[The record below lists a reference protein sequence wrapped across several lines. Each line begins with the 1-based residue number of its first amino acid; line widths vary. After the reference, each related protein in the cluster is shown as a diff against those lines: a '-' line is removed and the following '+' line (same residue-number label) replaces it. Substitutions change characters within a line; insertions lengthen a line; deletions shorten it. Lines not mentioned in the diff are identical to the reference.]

1 MPFWMISEVSP
12 SSHTSTMED
21 PTAMSL
27 GNPDSLPRLS
37 FLSQTR
43 PSWEHTKGYQ
53 ASSIHWLRHKDVAL
67 FLSRVKTLPAST
79 WTQRGYKTMTRPPT
93 LVPSQQSST
102 DQQTLTAEVEKTVDR
117 HISTQVHKEK
127 EEPLLGCQVSGY
139 RELLINHAACQ
150 QV

>member
-27 GNPDSLPRLS
+27 GNHDSLPRLS
-37 FLSQTR
+37 FLSQTQ
-43 PSWEHTKGYQ
+43 PSWERTRGYQ
-53 ASSIHWLRHKDVAL
+53 ASSIHWLRHKPVAL
-67 FLSRVKTLPAST
+67 FLSRVKTLSAST
-79 WTQRGYKTMTRPPT
+79 RTQRGYKTMTQPPT

-117 HISTQVHKEK
+117 HISTQVHKQK
-127 EEPLLGCQVSGY
+127 EESLLRCRVSSY
-139 RELLINHAACQ
+139 RELLVNRAVCQ
-150 QV
+150 GV